1 MVRRV
6 AIVGVG
12 LTKTA
17 TRRNDV
23 THPELMLEA
32 VNAALKD
39 ADIGIGDVE
48 SVVYG
53 TMDPF
58 DGINCPDKW
67 DADACG
73 GGGLNKPYM
82 KVTTGGTTGISVAL
96 AGYYHVASGLFDT
109 CMAVGCQRVGENVD
123 AQLVLNTC
131 VDPIYERYS
140 GWGAITVGAVQAA
153 RHMAKYGTT
162 EEQLAMVS
170 VKNHDAAT
178 RNPYAHLRFKVTVED
193 VLNSRLISWPLRL
206 LDCCPRSD
214 GACALIF
221 ASEDKV
227 REITDTPAWVKAAGS
242 IADTYWAGDKPDPA
256 DWDSLAMLARRI
268 YRKAKIEDPLREL
281 DVAELY
287 NPFTIQEILEY
298 EALGFCRKGEGGK
311 LVEEGVTDMGGDL
324 PCDPSGG
331 VLCTNPIGATAMI
344 RVAEAA
350 LQVMGKAGDRQVPD
364 VETALA
370 HGWGGQFQFHGLM
383 ILSRNR
389 P

>member
-67 DADACG
+67 DADAC

-311 LVEEGVTDMGGDL
+311 LVEEGVTDMGGGL

>member
-1 MVRRV
+1 MRRV

-23 THPELMLEA
+23 THPELVMEA
-32 VNAALKD
+32 VSAALKD
-39 ADIGIGDVE
+39 ADIEIRDVE
-48 SVVYG
+48 SIVYG
-53 TMDPF
+53 SMDPF
-58 DGINCPDKW
+58 DGLNCPDRW

-73 GGGLNKPYM
+73 GGLNRPYM

-109 CMAVGCQRVGENVD
+109 CMAVACQRVGENVD

-131 VDPIYERYS
+131 VDPIYERQS
-140 GWGAITVGAVQAA
+140 GAGAITVGAFQAA

-162 EEQLAMVS
+162 EEQLAMVR
-170 VKNHDAAT
+170 VNDNKNAMK
-178 RNPYAHLRFKVTVED
+178 NPYAHLRFEITVEMALSTRI
-193 VLNSRLISWPLRL
+193 VSWPLRL
-206 LDCCPRSD
+206 SDCCPRSD

-242 IADTYWAGDKPDPA
+242 IADTYWAGKPDFA
-256 DWDSLAMLARRI
+256 DWDSLAMLGRNVF
-268 YRKAKIEDPLREL
+268 RKAKIENPLKDL
-281 DVAELY
+281 NVAELY
-287 NPFTIQEILEY
+287 DAFTIQQIIEL

-311 LVEEGVTDMGGDL
+311 LVEEGVTRLDGEM
-324 PCDPSGG
+324 PINPSGG

-370 HGWGGQFQFHGLM
+370 HGWGGAIQFHGLM
-383 ILSRNR
+383 VLSGSK